1 MKYVLVCEDRKD
13 GLELRLA
20 NREKHLAFIGGLGA
34 RVSLAGPMLS
44 DDGERMV
51 GSVLIIEADSAEDI
65 RQIADSDPYAQAGL
79 FEKVTIRP
87 FRQVI
92 PGS

>member
-1 MKYVLVCEDRKD
+1 MKYVLICEDRKD
-13 GLELRLA
+13 SLEVRLG
-20 NREKHLAFIGGLGA
+20 NRDKHLAYLGELGD

-44 DDGERMV
+44 DDGESMV
-51 GSVLIIEADSAEDI
+51 GSMLIIEAESADEI
-65 RQIADSDPYAQAGL
+65 EAIAAGDPYALAGL

-92 PGS
+92 PGA